1 MGLYSMGVLLQ
12 GVKNP
17 LAEVIPLNR
26 LQSVEPKKQLRP
38 SETATSA
45 YVDKLK
51 KEGKSTFV
59 FVEVAVGRR
68 EGLST
73 AHPHTLEAWLR
84 SRRTFT
90 CGGTP

>member
-17 LAEVIPLNR
+17 LAEMRPLR
-26 LQSVEPKKQLRP
+26 RSQSVEPKKQLRP
-38 SETATSA
+38 PETSA

-51 KEGKSTFV
+51 KEGKSNFV
-59 FVEVAVGRR
+59 YVEVAVGRR
-68 EGLST
+68 EGLSN
-73 AHPHTLEAWLR
+73 APPHTLEAWLR